1 MITLAELPNKIFT
14 CSGSMI
20 SLKLESPGGGVK
32 AKVVLFGS
40 MEDSSGL
47 ASCPNMIDALV
58 SCSIVL
64 PMLSPSETILA
75 LWVELA
81 PIFQYQSTNL

>member
-1 MITLAELPNKIFT
+1 M
-14 CSGSMI
+14 
-20 SLKLESPGGGVK
+20 SLKLGSPGGGVK

-47 ASCPNMIDALV
+47 ASCPNMIDASI

-64 PMLSPSETILA
+64 LVLVSSENTLA
-75 LWVELA
+75 L
-81 PIFQYQSTNL
+81 